1 MPKVIEMASMSDY
14 NQQQTDAIR
23 MVRKHLAGLPAH
35 RLHWLKQSIRSYL
48 KFRAD
53 VAIFQDEY
61 LAETCSH
68 KCFASRT
75 SACCG
80 REGIITFFA
89 DVVINVLLSSD
100 QRIDIL
106 LQTLAHDTG
115 GYNCVYLNETGCLW
129 RLKPIV
135 CEMFLCD
142 HIKQNVL
149 DANAS
154 LGHQWERF
162 RQQERRYTWP
172 TRPVLFDELERFF
185 IEAGFHSPLMYLHH
199 SPGLLRLKAK
209 HGLDNSEV
217 TKVPGER
224 KT

>member
-1 MPKVIEMASMSDY
+1 MASMSDY
-14 NQQQTDAIR
+14 NQQQTDAIL
-23 MVRKHLAGLPAH
+23 MVRKHLAGLPAYQL
-35 RLHWLKQSIRSYL
+35 RWLKQSISFYL
-48 KFRAD
+48 DFRAD
-53 VAIFQDEY
+53 VALFQDKY
-61 LAETCSH
+61 LAEVCSH
-68 KCFASRT
+68 KCFTSRT

-89 DVVINVLLSSD
+89 DVVINVLLSSG
-100 QRIDIL
+100 QEIDTL
-106 LQTLAHDTG
+106 LQSLADDTG
-115 GYNCVYLNETGCLW
+115 GFNCVYLNETGCFW

-149 DANAS
+149 DGDAS
-154 LGHQWERF
+154 LRDQWERF

-185 IEAGFHSPLMYLHH
+185 IEAGLDSPLMYLHH

-217 TKVPGER
+217 TRVFSEHR
-224 KT
+224 T

>member
-1 MPKVIEMASMSDY
+1 MASMSDY
-14 NQQQTDAIR
+14 NQQQTDAIL
-23 MVRKHLAGLPAH
+23 MVRKHLAGLPAYQL
-35 RLHWLKQSIRSYL
+35 RWLKQSISSYL
-48 KFRAD
+48 ELRAD
-53 VAIFQDEY
+53 VALFQNEY
-61 LAETCSH
+61 LADICSQ
-68 KCFASRT
+68 KCFTSRT

-100 QRIDIL
+100 QEIDTL

-115 GYNCVYLNETGCLW
+115 GFNCVYLNETGCFW

-142 HIKQNVL
+142 HVKQNVL
-149 DANAS
+149 DGHVS

-162 RQQERRYTWP
+162 RQQERLYTWP
-172 TRPVLFDELERFF
+172 TQPVLFDELERFF
-185 IEAGFHSPLMYLHH
+185 IKAGFVSQLMYLHH

-209 HGLDNSEV
+209 HGLNNSLGTLV
-217 TKVPGER
+217 TSDLAR
-224 KT
+224 KNRNL